1 MTFEKTERKTVYK
14 TYYPKPEDIS
24 HEWVLV
30 DANDQTLGRLVTQ
43 IAILLWGKHKPQ
55 FTPGV
60 EVGDHVIVVNAER
73 IRVTGNKLDD
83 KMYYRTSGRP
93 GGLKAINLRDLLAK
107 HPERVI
113 QKAVWGMLPH
123 NRYGRKLMKKLRVYA
138 GPDHPHAAQN
148 PKPIE
153 EVLPS
158 SEE

>member
-1 MTFEKTERKTVYK
+1 MFK
-14 TYYPKPEDIS
+14 TYYPKPDDIKR
-24 HEWVLV
+24 EWVLV

-43 IAILLWGKHKPQ
+43 IATLLLGKHKPE

-60 EVGDHVIVVNAER
+60 EVGDHVIVVNARR
-73 IRVTGNKLDD
+73 IRVTGNKMED

-93 GGLKAINLRDLLAK
+93 GGLKSINLRGLLEK

-113 QKAVWGMLPH
+113 ERAVWGMLPH
-123 NRYGRKLMKKLRVYA
+123 NRYGRRLMKRLRVYA

-148 PKPIE
+148 PRPVS
-153 EVLPS
+153 EVLPA